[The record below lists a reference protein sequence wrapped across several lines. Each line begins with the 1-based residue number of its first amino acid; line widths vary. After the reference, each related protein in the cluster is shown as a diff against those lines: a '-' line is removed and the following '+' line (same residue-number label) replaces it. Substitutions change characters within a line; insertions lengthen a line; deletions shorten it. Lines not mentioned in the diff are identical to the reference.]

1 MFLFQLAE
9 NLGMTVATLK
19 ATLPTS
25 EMADWMAFYLYREN
39 RKAQSKAKNDMKAE
53 IKKRARRR

>member
-1 MFLFQLAE
+1 
-9 NLGMTVATLK
+9 MTVATLK